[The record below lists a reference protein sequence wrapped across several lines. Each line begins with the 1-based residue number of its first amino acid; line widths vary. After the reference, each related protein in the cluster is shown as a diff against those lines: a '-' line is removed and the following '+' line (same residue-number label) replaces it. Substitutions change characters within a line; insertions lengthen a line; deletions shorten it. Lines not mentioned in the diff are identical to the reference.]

1 MRSVVTKVVINAFS
15 IWIATLVIPA
25 VTVGGGSLGHGVL
38 SLLIV
43 GALFG
48 LLNTFIKPVVRL
60 FTLPLYLLTL
70 GLISFVVNAL
80 MLKIVEW
87 LSHALKLFPMTQ
99 HLITNRHVVLEGDTA
114 TGRSYYYNPLGR
126 PDGKGGMQLL
136 FFGGYYNDRFR
147 RTADG
152 WRIAERVEET
162 AWVEGSLPGTPPQN

>member
-1 MRSVVTKVVINAFS
+1 MTPMTPQEIADRIEIDDLITRYATAVDTKDWDLYRTVFTDDAVIDYTSA
-15 IWIATLVIPA
+15 
-25 VTVGGGSLGHGVL
+25 GGIRGSLGEV
-38 SLLIV
+38 
-43 GALFG
+43 
-48 LLNTFIKPVVRL
+48 
-60 FTLPLYLLTL
+60 
-70 GLISFVVNAL
+70 
-80 MLKIVEW
+80 VEW

-126 PDGKGGMQLL
+126 PDGTGGMQLL

-162 AWVEGSLPGTPPQN
+162 AWVEGSLPGAPPQN